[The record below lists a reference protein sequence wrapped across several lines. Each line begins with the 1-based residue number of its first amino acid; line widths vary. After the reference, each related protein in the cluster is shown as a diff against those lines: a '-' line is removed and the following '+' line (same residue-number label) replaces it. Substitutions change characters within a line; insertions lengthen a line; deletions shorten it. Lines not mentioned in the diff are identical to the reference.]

1 MILYVR
7 TMSREIVN
15 LLCETFPKVL
25 KPFIADQF
33 NEAIFTDMHTFMDE
47 PNAMIA
53 LITFEQSWA
62 GFAEI
67 MTHQA
72 MLEMMETVLSRFQN
86 EMA

>member
-25 KPFIADQF
+25 KPVIEKQF
-33 NEAIFTDMHTFMDE
+33 NKAIFTDMHTFMDE

-53 LITFEQSWA
+53 LIAFEQSWA

-72 MLEMMETVLSRFQN
+72 MMDMMETVLSRFQ
-86 EMA
+86 EDMA

>member
-1 MILYVR
+1 
-7 TMSREIVN
+7 MSREIVN

-33 NEAIFTDMHTFMDE
+33 YEAINTDMHYFDE
-47 PNAMIA
+47 PHAMIA
-53 LITFEQSWA
+53 IITFEQSWA

-72 MLEMMETVLSRFQN
+72 MMDMMNTILSKIQDD
-86 EMA
+86 MA

>member
-1 MILYVR
+1 
-7 TMSREIVN
+7 MSREIVN
-15 LLCETFPKVL
+15 LLCETFPKIL
-25 KPFIADQF
+25 KPVIEKQF

-53 LITFEQSWA
+53 LIAFEQSWA

-72 MLEMMETVLSRFQN
+72 MMDMMETVLSRFQ
-86 EMA
+86 EDMA